1 MPCPPEPFGSYQE
14 LLDSRSVD
22 AVYIPLPTGLR
33 KEWVLRAAAARKH
46 IVCEKP
52 CAISVADLQEMI
64 EACRRQRVQFLDG
77 VMFMHSRR
85 LQQVRAALD
94 DAQAVGSIRRITSAF
109 TFAAPPEFFGDNIRG
124 NASLEPHGC
133 LGDLGWY
140 CLRFSLWAMDWK
152 LPMQVAGTIL
162 GQHTMP
168 NDSDSVLTEFSGE
181 LLFEQNVSAG
191 FFCSFLAHNQ
201 EWALVSGT
209 KGYLRIDDFVV
220 PFNGQHN
227 EFAASN
233 LDFVKDGCEFKMQP
247 HVRRYSVEE
256 FSQAHPTAQESNL
269 FRQFTNQ
276 VRSGSLNSDWPEW
289 SLKTQA
295 VMGACLKAAREDAP
309 VLLSVGLN
317 MNTL

>member
-1 MPCPPEPFGSYQE
+1 MPRPPEPFGSYQE

-64 EACRRQRVQFLDG
+64 GACRRQRVQFLDG

-85 LQQVRAALD
+85 LEQVRAALD
-94 DAQAVGSIRRITSAF
+94 DSQAVGSIRRITSAF
-109 TFAAPPEFFGDNIRG
+109 TFAAPSEFFGDNIRG

-152 LPMQVAGTIL
+152 LPMQVTGKIL
-162 GQHTMP
+162 AQHAMP
-168 NDSDSVLTEFSGE
+168 NGSGPVLTEFSGE

-191 FFCSFLAHNQ
+191 FF
-201 EWALVSGT
+201 
-209 KGYLRIDDFVV
+209 
-220 PFNGQHN
+220 
-227 EFAASN
+227 
-233 LDFVKDGCEFKMQP
+233 
-247 HVRRYSVEE
+247 VR
-256 FSQAHPTAQESNL
+256 FWPT
-269 FRQFTNQ
+269 T
-276 VRSGSLNSDWPEW
+276 RSGRS
-289 SLKTQA
+289 
-295 VMGACLKAAREDAP
+295 
-309 VLLSVGLN
+309 
-317 MNTL
+317 

>member
-1 MPCPPEPFGSYQE
+1 VVTAVASRDRSRAQRFIEFCQTRAPMPCPPEPFGSYQE

-85 LQQVRAALD
+85 LEQVRAALD
-94 DAQAVGSIRRITSAF
+94 DSQAVGSIRRITSAF
-109 TFAAPPEFFGDNIRG
+109 TFAAPSEFFGDNIRG

-152 LPMQVAGTIL
+152 LPMQVTGKIL
-162 GQHTMP
+162 AQHAMP
-168 NDSDSVLTEFSGE
+168 NGSGPVLTEFSGE

-191 FFCSFLAHNQ
+191 FF
-201 EWALVSGT
+201 
-209 KGYLRIDDFVV
+209 
-220 PFNGQHN
+220 
-227 EFAASN
+227 
-233 LDFVKDGCEFKMQP
+233 
-247 HVRRYSVEE
+247 VR
-256 FSQAHPTAQESNL
+256 FWPT
-269 FRQFTNQ
+269 T
-276 VRSGSLNSDWPEW
+276 RSGRS
-289 SLKTQA
+289 
-295 VMGACLKAAREDAP
+295 
-309 VLLSVGLN
+309 
-317 MNTL
+317 